1 MSIVVQLCD
10 AVFSVSCILLLLVFA
25 VEETQSHVSRVDVLF
40 EVEAEFLQL
49 IHYFVDQH
57 RHAFLFTL
65 FGLLKSL
72 ALFLFRVGEAENS
85 IF

>member
-10 AVFSVSCILLLLVFA
+10 AVLSVSCILLLLVFA

-49 IHYFVDQH
+49 IHYFVD
-57 RHAFLFTL
+57 
-65 FGLLKSL
+65 
-72 ALFLFRVGEAENS
+72 
-85 IF
+85 